1 MAACRQSS
9 FFDYDGFVAKFAP
22 KKTTDDCY
30 TPENIYE
37 AVRTWAVREYS
48 LDGREI
54 VRPFWPGRDYRDQKY
69 PDGCVVIDN
78 PPFSILGSII
88 ECFNGMKVDYF
99 LFSPYLTNFN
109 YTKCNHVVA
118 PVSVTYENGAQ
129 VDTSFVTNMGDWF
142 IRTAPDLMD
151 AIMVQEKINAR
162 KFRKASV
169 KYEYPDA
176 IITSAKVG
184 YFCKHHVN
192 YAVKRDDCAFV
203 RKLDEQGGKTIFGGG
218 YILSE
223 CAEYDKRAA
232 EVAAH
237 NNAVEER
244 AMAELADAQSVR
256 KWSLS
261 GRERELQKYI
271 GSKR

>member
-1 MAACRQSS
+1 M
-9 FFDYDGFVAKFAP
+9 KWFA
-22 KKTTDDCY
+22 
-30 TPENIYE
+30 E
-37 AVRTWAVREYS
+37 
-48 LDGREI
+48 REI
-54 VRPFWPGRDYRDQKY
+54 DF
-69 PDGCVVIDN
+69 
-78 PPFSILGSII
+78 
-88 ECFNGMKVDYF
+88 F
-99 LFSPYLTNFN
+99 LFSPFLTNFGIRN
-109 YTKCNHVVA
+109 CNHIIA
-118 PVSVTYENGAQ
+118 PVSVTYENGAR
-129 VDTSFVTNMGDWF
+129 VGTAFVTNLGEWF

-151 AIMVQEKINAR
+151 AIQAEEDANAAA
-162 KFRKASV
+162 KSKTLPV
-169 KYEYPDA
+169 YEYPDA

-261 GRERELQKYI
+261 DRERELQKYI